1 MNLKI
6 RRKSNFTI
14 HIQLKEQ
21 IKGLVLNDEL
31 KNGMQLPT
39 VRQLGEFLQINK
51 NTVSKV
57 YKELE
62 EEGYLYS
69 AKGKGTFVTKTEKTK
84 DTKEFLKIVDSML
97 KKGSEFGLTL
107 DEMWGIVYSKSQ
119 HFQMLEAEK
128 TRREIGFIECNSG
141 SIKDFEKIIK
151 SEIKD
156 LKVNSILIEN
166 LEKNIDKLKDVEII
180 VVPFIHYEEVRER
193 IEQLNKEVLVIGTNQ
208 SLKILT
214 YTTKF
219 KNKKVGIIGYS
230 REDEVAIARQFK
242 NLKIKEFKYYDGV
255 KSNGVD
261 KVKTFLD
268 DLDAVVVCTSVVEKV
283 LEVNDLN
290 LPHFIFK
297 GKYDIRDLKI
307 LRELYN

>member
-62 EEGYLYS
+62 EEGYVYS
-69 AKGKGTFVTKTEKTK
+69 AKGKGTFITKTEKTK
-84 DTKEFLKIVDSML
+84 DTKEFLKVVDQML

-107 DEMWGIVYSKSQ
+107 DEIWGVVYSKSQ
-119 HFQMLEAEK
+119 HFQMLETEK
-128 TRREIGFIECNSG
+128 TRREIGFIECNPG
-141 SIKDFEKIIK
+141 SIKDFEKIVK

-156 LKVNSILIEN
+156 IKINSILIEN
-166 LEKNIDKLKDVEII
+166 LEKDVDKLKDVELI
-180 VVPFIHYEEVRER
+180 VVPFIHYEEIKE
-193 IEQLNKEVLVIGTNQ
+193 IIKELNKEILVIGTNQ

-261 KVKTFLD
+261 KVKEFVE
-268 DLDAVVVCTSVVEKV
+268 DLDAVIVCTTVVEKV

-297 GKYDIRDLKI
+297 GKYDMRDLQMLK
-307 LRELYN
+307 ELYN